1 MFVQS
6 RTATG
11 ETTMA
16 EILKGHLSP
25 ETAYL
30 VRDYPYGYTLR
41 CQIRYWLEFKL
52 GKGVRFVSQTT
63 NPKRPGT
70 VWNKPKASTYARW
83 AGCMYLNEKGHCT
96 WTGLS
101 EYSNGQEAAAWAS
114 AWREG
119 VPPAALE
126 GLDAWVRG
134 KLAYDAARAANRE
147 AADKDLS
154 VGLDEAFRAMAKGNS
169 AIE

>member
-1 MFVQS
+1 LFVQF

-11 ETTMA
+11 ESKM
-16 EILKGHLSP
+16 EILKGHTSP

-41 CQIRYWLEFKL
+41 CQIRYWLEHKP

-63 NPKRPGT
+63 NPKRPGI
-70 VWNKPKASTYARW
+70 VWNKPKASTYARFG
-83 AGCMYLNEKGHCT
+83 GCMYLNEKGHCT

-101 EYSNGQEAAAWAS
+101 EYTDGKEAAAWAS

-119 VPPAALE
+119 VPPTALE
-126 GLDAWVRG
+126 DLDRWVRG
-134 KLAYDAARAANRE
+134 KLAYDAARE
-147 AADKDLS
+147 AKRAEADKDLT
-154 VGLDEAFRAMAKGNS
+154 VGLDEAFQAMANNNAKT
-169 AIE
+169 E